1 MNQLVKINSE
11 LSMTSIDFLNNF
23 INPARSEA
31 GEPVIEN
38 RHFLAR
44 VIDEIDDLGN
54 VKLLRNPTG
63 GRPAQYYDLN
73 VEQMTLVGMRES
85 KAVRRS
91 VLEKLKKISQP
102 ELPKTFPEA
111 LRLAAELAE
120 QNQAL
125 TFQIAADAPKVDF
138 HDRVAVSS
146 GVLIGQFAKSIGVG
160 QNRLFSWLRANGYLI
175 ATAGA
180 RRNTP
185 YQKYVENGYFD
196 VTQST
201 YETPDK
207 ETRAAFTT
215 NITGKGQTAIT
226 QRLVECGMIEEVEK

>member
-1 MNQLVKINSE
+1 MNQLVNPSALSITSAEIAE
-11 LSMTSIDFLNNF
+11 LVDSRHDVVKKSIDRL
-23 INPARSEA
+23 IER
-31 GEPVIEN
+31 GVITSPPMVEK
-38 RHFLAR
+38 A
-44 VIDEIDDLGN
+44 
-54 VKLLRNPTG
+54 TA
-63 GRPAQYYDLN
+63 GRPVQIYSFSGEKGKRDSIIVVAQLSP
-73 VEQMTLVGMRES
+73 EFTARLVDRWQELES
-85 KAVRRS
+85 ASKPQIPQS
-91 VLEKLKKISQP
+91 
-102 ELPKTFPEA
+102 FPEA

-175 ATAGA
+175 ATVGA

-185 YQKYVENGYFD
+185 YQKYIENGYFD

-201 YETPDK
+201 YETPGK

-226 QRLVECGMIEEVEK
+226 KRLVDCGMIEEVEK